1 MKINIQALVITIVL
15 LCPFAVYGDQLDTAL
30 VNQVAVEK
38 LTGRGG
44 ESEFSGWVGSLV
56 FNFRHKVIL
65 IAEFTKILDSV
76 SIINGVYG
84 ITKLERTDKNINF
97 ECTDLGDGTA
107 GIQWVGKA
115 WIADDGAVRIEMV
128 QKNSPRR
135 WVNLGNHGRKFLKE
149 NGLNLYLGQ

>member
-76 SIINGVYG
+76 SIICLLY
-84 ITKLERTDKNINF
+84 TSD
-97 ECTDLGDGTA
+97 A
-107 GIQWVGKA
+107 
-115 WIADDGAVRIEMV
+115 ADE
-128 QKNSPRR
+128 
-135 WVNLGNHGRKFLKE
+135 
-149 NGLNLYLGQ
+149 